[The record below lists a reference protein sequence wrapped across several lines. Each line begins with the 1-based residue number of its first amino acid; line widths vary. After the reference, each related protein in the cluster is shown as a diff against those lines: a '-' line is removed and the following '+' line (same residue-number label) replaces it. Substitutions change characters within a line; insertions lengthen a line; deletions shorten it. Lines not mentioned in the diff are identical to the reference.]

1 MFHPKFQ
8 AKSNN
13 NNSYENIRVN
23 CDGLSLIAVVAW
35 TKLHFSYKVYTYDV
49 FSTRDIGEAKN
60 QPLYYSESQQPQQQ
74 YAKIH
79 ASNRLWFITKLC
91 LTPF

>member
-49 FSTRDIGEAKN
+49 FSTRDIGG
-60 QPLYYSESQQPQQQ
+60 PSQEPSSIYIIQD
-74 YAKIH
+74 H
-79 ASNRLWFITKLC
+79 NNHSNNTQKSMHQIDFC
-91 LTPF
+91 S